1 MIENDL
7 KKIEMNIMK
16 ESSLKSNEYENE
28 VSGVTNNKFSYEN
41 MNKKRNV
48 LKNQILKDSNES
60 NLSQSALNLNKN
72 LSHNNY
78 INITEDYKY
87 EFQKN
92 LQNEPK
98 NLSYTNFSFLPQ
110 SEERKL
116 NSIQIHVTRNNLDS
130 KEKKQLSELDLR
142 SKKHDTYL
150 QGKLEFHISED
161 E

>member
-1 MIENDL
+1 
-7 KKIEMNIMK
+7 MNVKK
-16 ESSLKSNEYENE
+16 ESSSNSKSNEYENDI
-28 VSGVTNNKFSYEN
+28 SGISNNKFSYEN
-41 MNKKRNV
+41 MNKKRNM
-48 LKNQILKDSNES
+48 LKNQILKESNES
-60 NLSQSALNLNKN
+60 NHSQSALNINKN

-116 NSIQIHVTRNNLDS
+116 NSIQIHVTRNVLDP
-130 KEKKQLSELDLR
+130 KEKKQLSDFDLR
-142 SKKHDTYL
+142 SKKHDNYL
-150 QGKLEFHISED
+150 QGKGGFNISKD
-161 E
+161 QQN